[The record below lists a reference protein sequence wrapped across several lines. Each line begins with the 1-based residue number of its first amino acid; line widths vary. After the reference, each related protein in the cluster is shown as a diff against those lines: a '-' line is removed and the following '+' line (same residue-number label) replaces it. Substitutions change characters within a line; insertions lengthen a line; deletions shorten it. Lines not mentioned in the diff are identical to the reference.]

1 MKRYKQL
8 PNLSFTYSSGG
19 EHIGYYTEYGYT
31 LASISHLKLKGVGL
45 LITEEVLKNNQD
57 YLCPINQNGKIG
69 FINSFA
75 DIVIT
80 PQYDSVMDSFTSE
93 QSIVRVCKESK
104 WGLIDAEGN
113 IVIDCQYRSLSHVWL
128 EDYIVAQNEAY
139 QYAIINIK
147 TKLEIIPY
155 GKYRLIYLYGRDHM
169 MVQLMNNNLRGI
181 IDIHENI
188 IIPFKYKWI
197 SPFENDL
204 ARVITIVNESGKMV
218 EKWGIIDIKGNYVV
232 QPLYDNIST
241 FKYGGKLAFATIGRK
256 SIKLNLVEMCDKFP
270 DTVPYHS
277 IEKTSDNIHTYIN
290 DEDDEKTYYDGW
302 NRDDV
307 ESGLADAYE
316 GDLDARWNND

>member
-1 MKRYKQL
+1 MKKYNKV

-19 EHIGYYTEYGYT
+19 EHIGHYTEYGYT
-31 LASISHLKLKGVGL
+31 LANISHLKQKGAGL

-80 PQYDSVMDSFTSE
+80 PKYDSVMDSFTSE

-128 EDYIVAQNEAY
+128 EDYIVAQNETY
-139 QYAIINIK
+139 QYAIIDIK
-147 TKLEIIPY
+147 TKQEIIPY
-155 GKYRLIYLYGRDHM
+155 GKYRLIYLHGENYL
-169 MVQLMNNNLRGI
+169 MVQLMNSYIRGI

-197 SPFENDL
+197 SPFENNL

-232 QPLYDNIST
+232 QPIYDHIST
-241 FKYGGKLAFATIGRK
+241 FKYGGKLASATIGKK
-256 SIKLNLVEMCDKFP
+256 SIELNLVAMCGKFP
-270 DTVPYHS
+270 AAVPYHS
-277 IEKTSDNIHTYIN
+277 IEGTSYDIHTYIDDN
-290 DEDDEKTYYDGW
+290 DDKKK
-302 NRDDV
+302 
-307 ESGLADAYE
+307 L
-316 GDLDARWNND
+316 L